1 MKFNFLSAQAN
12 NTDRNI
18 YDFIVEDNTPF
29 FLEINTI
36 PGMTDQSIFPKQVVL
51 NNFNLKD
58 LFTEIIENSIK

>member
-1 MKFNFLSAQAN
+1 MARLFITPKE
-12 NTDRNI
+12 I
-18 YDFIVEDNTPF
+18 DFIVEDNTPF